1 MKSDLPLKIDHF
13 VIVVADLDQ
22 AISNFTALGFIV
34 ERGGING
41 PTHNAI
47 IFLKNQIYIEL
58 IATRSRF
65 SRIFFRGLFLLG
77 VFHFLDFIR
86 PFLYWR
92 FACWLGGAQG
102 LRDWCIKS
110 DDIDGFC
117 SLPKR
122 EQLNLSR
129 KYFFSRARP
138 DGEVLNWFLAG
149 PSNRNLPFL
158 IQDITEHSLR
168 VPLNSN
174 CEHPNKVEYVS
185 AIILNR
191 DKVLKHRSKF
201 LNYLAPDESVDEVL
215 ALDGVHIRV
224 SSDKS
229 APMMAL
235 EFLSD
240 GGVSGELSKAL
251 TAGAS
256 LRII

>member
-1 MKSDLPLKIDHF
+1 MKSDVPLKIDHF

-22 AISNFTALGFIV
+22 AISNFTELGFIV

-47 IFLKNQIYIEL
+47 IFLKNQVYIEL

-65 SRIFFRGLFLLG
+65 SRIIFRGLFLLG
-77 VFHFLDFIR
+77 VFHFLDFLR
-86 PFLYWR
+86 PLLYWR

-110 DDIDGFC
+110 DDIDRFC

-122 EQLNLSR
+122 EELNISR
-129 KYFFSRARP
+129 KHFFSRARP
-138 DGEVLNWFLAG
+138 DGELLNWFLAG
-149 PSNRNLPFL
+149 PSDRNLPFL
-158 IQDITEHSLR
+158 IQDITDHSLR
-168 VPLNSN
+168 VSANSN

-191 DKVLKHRSKF
+191 NKVLKHKSNF
-201 LNYLAPDESVDEVL
+201 LHYLALDESTDEAL
-215 ALDGVHIRV
+215 ALDGVQIVV
-224 SSDKS
+224 SRDKS

-235 EFLSD
+235 EFLSLIHI
-240 GGVSGELSKAL
+240 SEP
-251 TAGAS
+251 T
-256 LRII
+256 RPY